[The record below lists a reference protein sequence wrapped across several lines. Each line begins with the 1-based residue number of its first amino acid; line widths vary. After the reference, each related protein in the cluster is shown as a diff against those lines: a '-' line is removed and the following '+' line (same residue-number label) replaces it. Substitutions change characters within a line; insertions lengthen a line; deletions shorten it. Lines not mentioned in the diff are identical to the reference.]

1 MKRTKKMFTRFT
13 SMLHNAVD
21 ALSPEVSILEQFKY
35 HWKCITQYLVDTDNN
50 KISVEST
57 IIPYHMAQMLNVL
70 QEEERMNKNTG
81 PAMEFMLQQKILET
95 LQTLGCADCPAG
107 MKRQV
112 LHFFTN
118 LLGKTKQ
125 QILPHV
131 NVHKPVI
138 KMIKTCGIVKA
149 APTESEEVQFLLQV
163 SSKLKQDS
171 QLVNFFLQKE
181 SAENSSTTTSL
192 NNERE
197 QPEYSLV
204 DALLA
209 LTKSEDSRVAI
220 KACEG
225 LLLCSSIAEDR
236 AAHVIVLYTAFCERM
251 ADQLSKLF
259 KSLPAVIDPADLNQL
274 TATWGFDLEDQ
285 MVSSFPGKRQLIAF
299 LSWLDYIN
307 QLSLEAHP
315 LVTRAL
321 ASSIR
326 ERFILTAIEPGL
338 SQTSEPC
345 AITVTA
351 ILTRCLK
358 LITSHVLAHEFADI
372 LLGTDQNPET
382 EGCSSP
388 HKLRRLIIQRVN
400 HLSDQLAVE
409 SLRLFNALLH
419 LSYQPIIETLIIRN
433 FKQRS
438 YLDIKKVDSQKNT
451 VYNPQKN
458 FNNKVNE
465 SIINKSKCNYALK
478 KESISN
484 ITPNKIETV
493 TENSNE
499 LAINALNFGNSNDE
513 KEFDSQQLANKH
525 LINHDEC
532 FHLCDYEYD
541 EKKSKVIENENEV
554 VTLDSDESKDESVCS
569 RNEERYL
576 TQGDFLDEV
585 SIGTFNKRKV
595 EKTVNGFLLLLPDA
609 LKSSDVSTETSYE
622 SYLRDAHKQCQQ
634 RALQTKLYQWP
645 TIKDCSDDNLDV
657 SDVQFY
663 EGSFLRTIL
672 QRLQRILDQPYDIN
686 LEITSVLSLIAQYRH
701 PYLHEFLF
709 DTGFVKETVFTPYK
723 ILQKV
728 CYDLK
733 IRAQSVPNFSST
745 LIAMRRK
752 LSGNFEHDN
761 DPENF
766 FFEGVIV
773 LEEFCKELAAI
784 AFVKAT
790 VDYSFNT
797 SL

>member
-1 MKRTKKMFTRFT
+1 MFTRFT

-171 QLVNFFLQKE
+171 QLVNFFLQVYKIYSKE

-433 FKQRS
+433 FKQR
-438 YLDIKKVDSQKNT
+438 K
-451 VYNPQKN
+451 
-458 FNNKVNE
+458 
-465 SIINKSKCNYALK
+465 
-478 KESISN
+478 SISN

-761 DPENF
+761 CAC
-766 FFEGVIV
+766 VIV